1 MLILT
6 KSAKELAHQMNN
18 QIYLDNNA
26 TTRIYDE
33 ALEEVVRVSRDLYGN
48 PSSAHKLGQRAKNV
62 LEVSREKIANLLN
75 VLPEEIIFTGCGS
88 ESNNLAIKG
97 ISDQFEGKKEHI
109 ISTIIEHSSVY
120 HVCQYLEKKGNQVT
134 YLKPGADGR
143 ISPESFEKALTEK
156 TFLASIMYANNETGT
171 LQDIARIGEICKKR
185 GIILH
190 SDGVQAFGK
199 IPIDLR
205 SDNIGLFSTSGHK
218 IHGPK
223 GVGFLYKRRDIVLTP
238 LIHGG
243 GQEND
248 WRSGT
253 ENVPLIAGFAK
264 ACEIKFAKMQ
274 EESKHL
280 LELTTTFVKGI
291 KEEIPFSV
299 VNGDFEHRIPNTVN
313 IRFPGTAGPKII
325 SYLSD
330 QGIFASP
337 SSACSSHS
345 EKPSRI
351 LLAMGLMT
359 DEAFS
364 SIRFS
369 FDASNTLDEVHTT
382 VQALKTIVSKLME

>member
-1 MLILT
+1 
-6 KSAKELAHQMNN
+6 MNN
-18 QIYLDNNA
+18 PIYLDNNA

-33 ALEEVVRVSRDLYGN
+33 ALEEVIRVSKDLYGN
-48 PSSAHKLGQRAKNV
+48 PSSAHKLGQRAKDV

-75 VLPEEIIFTGCGS
+75 VLPEEIIFTGGGS
-88 ESNNLAIKG
+88 ESNNLALKG
-97 ISDQFEGKKEHI
+97 LSDQYAGRKDHI
-109 ISTIIEHSSVY
+109 ISSIIEHSSVY
-120 HVCQYLEKKGNQVT
+120 HVCQYLEKKGNSVT
-134 YLKPGADGR
+134 YLKPDSTGK
-143 ISPESFEKALTEK
+143 ILPENLESAITDR
-156 TFLASIMYANNETGT
+156 TFLVSIMYANNETGT
-171 LQDIARIGEICKKR
+171 LQDIRRIGEICKKK
-185 GIILH
+185 GLILH

-199 IPIDLR
+199 VPIDLR
-205 SDNIGLFSTSGHK
+205 QENIGLFSTSAHK

-243 GQEND
+243 GQENN

-264 ACEIKFAKMQ
+264 ACEIKFARMKD
-274 EESKHL
+274 ESRHL
-280 LELTTTFVKGI
+280 RELTTAFVREI
-291 KEEIPFSV
+291 KSHIPFSE
-299 VNGDFEHRIPNTVN
+299 VNGDFNNRIPNTVN
-313 IRFPGTAGPKII
+313 VRFPGTAGPKII
-325 SYLSD
+325 SYLND

-337 SSACSSHS
+337 SSACTAHS

-369 FDASNTLDEVHTT
+369 FDATNTMEEVHRT
-382 VQALKTIVSKLME
+382 VAALKTIVAQLME